1 MSSDSPDPRHPG
13 QARGEDEQLWAA
25 VAEPSRRRLLDLLLA
40 RGRATPTGL
49 AAELPVTRQ
58 AVSKHL
64 AVLEHAG
71 LVQAH
76 RQGREVQYTVNTER
90 LAAAA
95 QAMAQAAAAWDRRL
109 QRIKSLAE
117 TAHREHRNK
126 APDRPGNS
134 GSAHAT

>member
-1 MSSDSPDPRHPG
+1 MLPDSPDTRPHEPPRN
-13 QARGEDEQLWAA
+13 EDEQLWAA

-40 RGRATPTGL
+40 GGQATPTRL

-58 AVSKHL
+58 AISKHL
-64 AVLEHAG
+64 VVLERAG

-95 QAMAQAAAAWDRRL
+95 DAMAQAAAAWDRRL

-117 TAHREHRNK
+117 TAHREHPHNQRTG
-126 APDRPGNS
+126 D
-134 GSAHAT
+134 